1 MTLTNTTL
9 TRERFYSNLICRTGS
24 LFTNQSQEHSYMYV
38 FIAKIYL
45 DLHLLLKTDTK
56 LTSECVISEIN
67 RGFFI

>member
-9 TRERFYSNLICRTGS
+9 TRERFYLNSICRTGS
-24 LFTNQSQEHSYMYV
+24 LFTNQSQEHSYV
-38 FIAKIYL
+38 FITKIYF